1 MSVLSA
7 ITELAQVGLD
17 QKTLNRA
24 VADSVEVKEA
34 VIRKAAEVQA
44 RWQQM
49 AAPLSDAP
57 VHDIDGIE
65 HQPGQYKQSIHVRY
79 ERDKDGQLI
88 AFVETNDM
96 PLAKWLEFGSIHN
109 KEQAFVPRLRSEF
122 GSDVE

>member
-1 MSVLSA
+1 MSILSA
-7 ITELAQVGLD
+7 ITELAEVGLD

-49 AAPLSDAP
+49 AEPLSDAP
-57 VHDIDGIE
+57 AHLIDGVE

-96 PLAKWLEFGSIHN
+96 PLAKWLEYGSVRNEEH
-109 KEQAFVPRLRSEF
+109 AFIPRLRREF
-122 GSDVE
+122 NGGVE